1 MTLNAWSDAKQQIT
15 PEMLKII
22 YENLNFRE
30 KLDQHPQA
38 MSELDSFRQKVNLVD
53 AQLIKLMADRF
64 QIIKQIGEYKREQ
77 NLAIYQPN
85 RWQDVME
92 SRIRAGVNKGMTEKF
107 MKNLLFAIYEESVK
121 KQEAQLKEVPTS
133 SKV

>member
-1 MTLNAWSDAKQQIT
+1 MTLNAWSDAKQQII

-64 QIIKQIGEYKREQ
+64 QIIKQIGEYKREK
-77 NLAIYQPN
+77 NLSIYQPN

-92 SRIRAGVNKGMTEKF
+92 SRIRAGANKGMTEKF

>member
-107 MKNLLFAIYEESVK
+107 MKSLLFAIYEESVK
-121 KQEAQLKEVPTS
+121 S
-133 SKV
+133 RRHN